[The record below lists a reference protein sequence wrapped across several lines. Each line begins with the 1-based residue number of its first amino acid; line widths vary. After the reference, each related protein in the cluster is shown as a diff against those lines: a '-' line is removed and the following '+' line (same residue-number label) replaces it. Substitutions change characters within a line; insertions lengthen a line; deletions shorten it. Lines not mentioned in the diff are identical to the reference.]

1 MPHLP
6 QNINIEYAAGRV
18 IASTSD
24 GVVGQGVSLEQ
35 ALKAIVAHYRH
46 LDEQA
51 AQQHHRNLSVGN
63 TVRIRAPRGQRIIDA
78 SGYPEGFPESVID
91 QVGVIESFD
100 IHTMSILDVSV
111 RIDNKIYR
119 GSTQDLLNA
128 ENM

>member
-1 MPHLP
+1 MPYLP
-6 QNINIEYAAGRV
+6 QNIQIEYVKGHI
-18 IASTSD
+18 IASTPD
-24 GVVGQGVSLEQ
+24 GVVGRGVSLEQ

-51 AQQHHRNLSVGN
+51 AKQHHHNFSVGN

-91 QVGVIESFD
+91 RVGVIESFD

-111 RIDNKIYR
+111 RINDKIYR
-119 GSTQDLLNA
+119 GSTQDLLRI
-128 ENM
+128 ENI